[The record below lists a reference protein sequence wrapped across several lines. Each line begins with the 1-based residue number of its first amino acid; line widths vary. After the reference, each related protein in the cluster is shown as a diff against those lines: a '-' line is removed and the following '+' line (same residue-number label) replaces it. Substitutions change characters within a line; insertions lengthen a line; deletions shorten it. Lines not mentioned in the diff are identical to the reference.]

1 MAIDRSE
8 KAVELFKS
16 GYGCAQSVAAAYS
29 DLFGMDEIT
38 AARAAEG
45 FGGGMGRMRLTCG
58 AVSGMIFLCGLRY
71 STGKPGDIE
80 NRARIYGIVRE
91 MTAEFAAEAGSI
103 TCSELLAGKI
113 PKNEGARPEE
123 RTDEYY
129 RKRPCANM
137 VRLAAQIAGRYL
149 T

>member
-1 MAIDRSE
+1 MSKIEDRAE
-8 KAVELFKS
+8 ELFRM
-16 GYGCAQSVAAAYS
+16 GYNCSQSVAAA
-29 DLFGMDEIT
+29 FCEQFHMDPDT
-38 AARAAEG
+38 VLKLSCP
-45 FGGGMGRMRLTCG
+45 FGGGLGRMRYVCG